1 MKRLLTIAA
10 LIFATQTSITLAE
23 GNSEEYFIEKHD
35 APGLYDDKLSKSKAC
50 FDS

>member
-23 GNSEEYFIEKHD
+23 GNSEEYFTEKEIFE
-35 APGLYDDKLSKSKAC
+35 AELRLARARAS
-50 FDS
+50 